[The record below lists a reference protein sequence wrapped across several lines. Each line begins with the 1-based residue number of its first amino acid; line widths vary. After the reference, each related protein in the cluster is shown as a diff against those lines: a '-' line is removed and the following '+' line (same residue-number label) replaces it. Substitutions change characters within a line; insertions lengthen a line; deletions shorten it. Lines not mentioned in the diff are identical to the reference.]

1 MGEKKEQTFS
11 PFFLFVESHFLS
23 QIFPDLRTIVWRF
36 CCYFIFTFTFTFWS
50 ARIWLVLLMF
60 HNNHHLFDRI
70 SILTFPTLPTSPALC
85 TPGYPGHRQ
94 FVVKTI
100 KIVTI
105 VKIVNPGNQDWVF
118 HLLSSDWWLVLSYL
132 IIPTTLITILIVIST
147 TIMHWITI
155 WTGLHIVFDFSNDHD
170 DPSHQGH
177 VVPGQVPPS
186 ALPCLGFSSPPSNP
200 LLVELCGD
208 LCKLKK
214 ITTCEGEW
222 ALSNHSSRWSS
233 HKQTKG
239 KLTKQRRANILI
251 ICLKSKGNSLTQSVT
266 MSPIELFWTAKYV
279 RILKVIMCKSGRSV
293 RYISRSVRL
302 DK

>member
-23 QIFPDLRTIVWRF
+23 QIFPDLRTIVGRF
-36 CCYFIFTFTFTFWS
+36 CCYFTFTFTFWS

-85 TPGYPGHRQ
+85 TPGYPGYRQ

-100 KIVTI
+100 KIVT
-105 VKIVNPGNQDWVF
+105 IVNPGNQDWVF

-147 TIMHWITI
+147 AIMHWNTT
-155 WTGLHIVFDFSNDHD
+155 WTGLPIFFDFQNDHV

-186 ALPCLGFSSPPSNP
+186 AWLCLGFSSPLSNP

-214 ITTCEGEW
+214 ITTSEGEW

-239 KLTKQRRANILI
+239 KST
-251 ICLKSKGNSLTQSVT
+251 
-266 MSPIELFWTAKYV
+266 
-279 RILKVIMCKSGRSV
+279 
-293 RYISRSVRL
+293 
-302 DK
+302 